1 MSLFQLSYKNI
12 TGLLLAALLFI
23 PWQIYAEEAIIKEGE
38 KLSLDKCIEIA
49 VKAHPSIVGS
59 QYEVKAKEA
68 QLGQA
73 RAGYFPKLDSTV
85 GFTRNFEVKNTN
97 DPYFVALLNQY
108 NQNTANI
115 SLNQTI
121 YDFGRTPT
129 NVNIKKL
136 NTESSRLDLDNSVIT
151 VINNVKFAYYGLLKA
166 KRSLDV
172 NKETVDQFNKHLA
185 QAKLFFEAGTKPKYD
200 VTKAEVDLS
209 SAQLDLIGADNDLKI
224 AWVTLNNAMGINI
237 DTEYTVED
245 NLSFERYDVT
255 LEGAVQAA
263 YINRPDLK
271 SLIAQKE
278 SAEKAVKLA
287 KKEYYPKLTG
297 TAQYNFAGSQYPL
310 GQGWLAGVGMSMNL
324 FDGLST
330 TNKIAEAAANARIAD
345 TKIDALKLQIILDV
359 KQAYLNLLKAK
370 ERVSTTELQIKQAS
384 ENLELATLRYQ
395 AGLTDPL
402 EVTDANLSYNK
413 AKLTNI
419 SALYEYKT
427 ARANIEKAMGNR

>member
-1 MSLFQLSYKNI
+1 M
-12 TGLLLAALLFI
+12 TGLLLAALLFV

-38 KLSLDKCIEIA
+38 KLNLDKCIEIA
-49 VKAHPSIVGS
+49 LKVHPSIVGS
-59 QYEVKAKEA
+59 HYAVKAREA

-73 RAGYFPKLDSTV
+73 RAGYFPKLDSTA
-85 GFTRNFEVKNTN
+85 GFARNFEVKNIQ
-97 DPYFVALLNQY
+97 DPFYGLILNQY
-108 NQNTANI
+108 NQNTAKL

-136 NTESSRLDLDNSVIT
+136 NTESSQLDLDNNVIT

-287 KKEYYPKLTG
+287 KKEYYPQLTG

-345 TKIDALKLQIILDV
+345 TKVDALKLLIILDV

>member
-1 MSLFQLSYKNI
+1 M
-12 TGLLLAALLFI
+12 
-23 PWQIYAEEAIIKEGE
+23 
-38 KLSLDKCIEIA
+38 
-49 VKAHPSIVGS
+49 
-59 QYEVKAKEA
+59 
-68 QLGQA
+68 
-73 RAGYFPKLDSTV
+73 
-85 GFTRNFEVKNTN
+85 
-97 DPYFVALLNQY
+97 
-108 NQNTANI
+108 
-115 SLNQTI
+115 
-121 YDFGRTPT
+121 
-129 NVNIKKL
+129 
-136 NTESSRLDLDNSVIT
+136 
-151 VINNVKFAYYGLLKA
+151 
-166 KRSLDV
+166 
-172 NKETVDQFNKHLA
+172 ETVDQFNKHLA

-255 LEGAVQAA
+255 LESAMQVA
-263 YINRPDLK
+263 YKNRPDLK
-271 SLIAQKE
+271 SLIVQKE

-287 KKEYYPKLTG
+287 KKEYYPQLTG

-345 TKIDALKLQIILDV
+345 TKIDAVKLLIILDV